1 MAFRYILNS
10 PFLKFKNNNVH
21 LLSRYDLDNNNYQE
35 ETFFIDLDNI
45 IPDDDLIVNNISI
58 KYKIIMYE
66 EDKNIVINVN
76 LEEFYEP
83 PFLYKVFHYVEK
95 YITGDNYLYNDDIN
109 NIYIDPDLENIYSN
123 KYLQI

>member
-21 LLSRYDLDNNNYQE
+21 LLSRYDLDNNNYEE

-45 IPDDDLIVNNISI
+45 ISDDDLIVNNVSI
-58 KYKIIMYE
+58 EYRIILFE
-66 EDKNIVINVN
+66 EDKNIIININVK
-76 LEEFYEP
+76 EFYEP
-83 PFLYKVFHYVEK
+83 SFLYKIFHYVEK
-95 YITGDNYLYNDDIN
+95 YITGDNNLYNDDIN
-109 NIYIDPDLENIYSN
+109 NIYLDPDLENIYSN